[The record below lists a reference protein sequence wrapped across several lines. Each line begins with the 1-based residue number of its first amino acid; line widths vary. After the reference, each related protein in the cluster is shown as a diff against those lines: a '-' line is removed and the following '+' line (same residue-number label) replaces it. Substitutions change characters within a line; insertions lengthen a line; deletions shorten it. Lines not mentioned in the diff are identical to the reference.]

1 MTPALGSVNLLEW
14 FTKLR
19 EALAYIYQFIIKD
32 IIKDTDEQPDEEV
45 YGVRSRRISRIMGAS
60 VTMD

>member
-32 IIKDTDEQPDEEV
+32 IIKDTDEYSDEEV
-45 YGVRSRRISRIMGAS
+45 HRV
-60 VTMD
+60 